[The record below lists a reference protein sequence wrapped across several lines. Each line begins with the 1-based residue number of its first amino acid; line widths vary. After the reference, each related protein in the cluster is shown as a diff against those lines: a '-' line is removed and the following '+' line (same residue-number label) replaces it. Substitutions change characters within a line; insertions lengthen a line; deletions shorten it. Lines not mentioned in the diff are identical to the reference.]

1 MSYDYDFEVDNVED
15 DNVFIITSTSKN
27 GGSSYKV
34 MIYTYYDPFS
44 VYYCEGYAPEDKDEF
59 ESQLFDYL
67 GANYSIYMLIKN
79 ERENV

>member
-1 MSYDYDFEVDNVED
+1 
-15 DNVFIITSTSKN
+15 
-27 GGSSYKV
+27 

-44 VYYCEGYAPEDKDEF
+44 VYYCEGYTPEDKDEF

-67 GANYSIYMLIKN
+67 GANYSIYIYMLIKN

>member
-15 DNVFIITSTSKN
+15 DVFIITAESKTEE
-27 GGSSYKV
+27 SAYKV
-34 MIYTYYDPFS
+34 MIYRYYDPFS
-44 VYYCEGYAPEDKDEF
+44 VYYFEGLTPEDKDEF